1 MEGSMKPVGAKVR
14 ATLEALEQIG
24 PARRQQLRPYVSGE
38 PSQYLRRAVSYG
50 LAEAL
55 PSPTY
60 KTRYRVVHD
69 WRERLEMPATPV
81 KRDYSRVNSVFA
93 LGSMNGAA
101 TLAAIE

>member
-1 MEGSMKPVGAKVR
+1 MKPVGARVR
-14 ATLEALEQIG
+14 AALEALEQIG
-24 PARRQQLRPYVSGE
+24 PATRQQVAPFLAGWPSDPSE
-38 PSQYLRRAVSYG
+38 PLRRAVSYG

-81 KRDYSRVNSVFA
+81 KRDYGRVNSVFA
-93 LGSMNGAA
+93 LGAA
-101 TLAAIE
+101 TFAAVE